1 MAVLQTNELLKENLS
16 RKSGLH
22 RLTDEETGAIK
33 KVVLEAALDVIA
45 LCDENGIPYMLGGGS
60 ALGAVRHG
68 GFIPWDDDIDLNI
81 PRKYIPQLI
90 KAIENRY
97 PDKYYIE
104 APLYTDGYL
113 SSFIQV
119 HRKHTVFQEYRIQ
132 KKENCGIKLD
142 IFVIENTYN
151 NTVRRNWQ
159 GICVQA
165 GLFFLSC
172 YRMYAWRDEFKK
184 LAEGNRKAG
193 CIMFVKRCIGRV
205 FALNPKGLY
214 RSVQKKMAQCSD
226 ENSKYITIPS
236 GRNHFF
242 GELYRRD
249 DFMKTH
255 RVAFEGHM
263 LCVTDDYE
271 NYLTRLY
278 GNYMEI
284 PPEEKREHHVLYDL
298 KLPGEFQDP
307 KLLSKREI
315 QNVLTDML
323 SSFADY
329 CDRHQLRYY
338 LVGGTLLGAVRHQGF
353 IPWDDD
359 IDVGMPRKDYE
370 RFLELVKQEPV
381 NEHLVAISGEDGTL
395 SNPYCE
401 LIHTGTHLERNS
413 SQYIRE
419 KCQVLHLFLDIFP
432 QDGWPESDEEAVKL
446 ARQMKHKRYMIQNA
460 RAKIGKGTSVGHI
473 IAKTPVVL
481 LMRCIG
487 YQRVIN
493 QMNRIAT
500 RYDYDHSKY
509 VGAITYGIYG
519 PGERCLHDEVVAF
532 TNVTFEGRQYCA
544 PGCYDK
550 YLRQIFGDYMV
561 LPPEEKRIDH
571 KMIVWLDTETK
582 KVTNERG

>member
-16 RKSGLH
+16 RKTGLH
-22 RLTDEETGAIK
+22 RLTDEEAEAIK
-33 KVVLEAALDVIA
+33 NVVLEAALDVIA

-81 PRKYIPQLI
+81 PRKYITQLI
-90 KAIENRY
+90 HAIENRY

-104 APLYTDGYL
+104 APLYTEGYL

-119 HRKHTVFQEYRIQ
+119 HRRNTVFQEYMNQ

-142 IFVIENTYN
+142 IFIIENTYN
-151 NTVRRNWQ
+151 NAVYRAWH
-159 GICVQA
+159 GIGVQA

-184 LAEGNRKAG
+184 LAEGNRKASV
-193 CIMFVKRCIGRV
+193 IMFVKRCIGV
-205 FALNPKGLY
+205 LFACNPMGLY
-214 RSVQKKMAQCSD
+214 RSVQKKMAQCTD
-226 ENSKYITIPS
+226 EKSEYITIPS

-242 GELYRRD
+242 GELYQRET
-249 DFMKTH
+249 FMQMQK
-255 RVAFEGHM
+255 VEFEGHM
-263 LCVTDDYE
+263 LCVTSDYK

-278 GNYMEI
+278 GDYMEI

-298 KLPGEFQDP
+298 KLPGEYVAP
-307 KLLSKREI
+307 KLLDKQQI
-315 QNVLTDML
+315 QQVLTGML
-323 SSFADY
+323 DDFVAY
-329 CDRHQLRYY
+329 CQRHGLRYY

-370 RFLELVKQEPV
+370 RFLELVNQEPV
-381 NEHLVAISGEDGTL
+381 SEHLQAISGKKGTL

-401 LIHTGTHLERNS
+401 LIHAGTHLERNS

-432 QDGWPESDEEAVKL
+432 QDGWPEDEKEA
-446 ARQMKHKRYMIQNA
+446 ARLFRKMKKMRYMIQNA
-460 RAKIGKGTSVGHI
+460 RAKIGKGTSPGHI
-473 IAKTPVVL
+473 IAKTPIVL
-481 LMRCIG
+481 LMRCVG
-487 YQRVIN
+487 YQRIIDK
-493 QMNRIAT
+493 MDRIAR
-500 RYDYDHSKY
+500 RYDYDRSKY

-519 PGERCLHDEVVAF
+519 VGERCLHDEVVAF
-532 TNVTFEGRQYCA
+532 TNVTFEGKQYCA
-544 PGCYDK
+544 PGCYDR

-561 LPPEEKRIDH
+561 LPPAEKRVDH
-571 KMIVWLDTETK
+571 KMKVWAEFD
-582 KVTNERG
+582 V

>member
-22 RLTDEETGAIK
+22 RLTDEETEAIK

-104 APLYTDGYL
+104 APLYTEGYL

-119 HRKHTVFQEYRIQ
+119 HRKNTVFQEYRVQ
-132 KKENCGIKLD
+132 KKEYCGIKLD

-151 NTVRRNWQ
+151 NVVRRNWH

-193 CIMFVKRCIGRV
+193 CVMFVKRCIGRL

-214 RSVQKKMAQCSD
+214 RSVQKKMAQCDDDNSD
-226 ENSKYITIPS
+226 YITIPS

-249 DFMKTH
+249 AFMKTH

-298 KLPGEFQDP
+298 KLPGEYEAP
-307 KLLSKREI
+307 KLLDKQQI
-315 QNVLTDML
+315 QQVLKGML
-323 SSFADY
+323 DEFVAY
-329 CDRHQLRYY
+329 CQKHGLRYY

-370 RFLELVKQEPV
+370 RFLELVKREPI
-381 NEHLVAISGEDGTL
+381 NDHLIAISGEEGTL

-401 LIHTGTHLERNS
+401 LIHTGTHLERDS

-487 YQRVIN
+487 YQRVID

-532 TNVTFEGRQYCA
+532 TNVAFEGKQYCA
-544 PGCYDK
+544 PGCYDT
-550 YLRQIFGDYMV
+550 YLRQIFGDYMQQ
-561 LPPEEKRIDH
+561 PPEEKRIDH
-571 KMIVWLDTETK
+571 KMIVWAEFD
-582 KVTNERG
+582 V

>member
-22 RLTDEETGAIK
+22 RLTDEETEAIK

-104 APLYTDGYL
+104 APLYTEGYL

-119 HRKHTVFQEYRIQ
+119 HRKNTVFQEYRVQ

-151 NTVRRNWQ
+151 NVVRRNWH

-193 CIMFVKRCIGRV
+193 CVMFVKRCIGRL

-214 RSVQKKMAQCSD
+214 RSVQKKMAQCDDDNSD
-226 ENSKYITIPS
+226 YITIPS

-249 DFMKTH
+249 AFMKTH

-298 KLPGEFQDP
+298 KLPGEYEAP
-307 KLLSKREI
+307 KLLDKQQI
-315 QNVLTDML
+315 QQVLKGML
-323 SSFADY
+323 DEFVAY
-329 CDRHQLRYY
+329 CQKHGLRYY

-370 RFLELVKQEPV
+370 RFLELVKREPI
-381 NEHLVAISGEDGTL
+381 NDHLIAISGEEGTL

-401 LIHTGTHLERNS
+401 LIHTGTHLERDS
-413 SQYIRE
+413 SQYIRK

-487 YQRVIN
+487 YQRVID

-532 TNVTFEGRQYCA
+532 TNVTFEGKQYCA
-544 PGCYDK
+544 PGCYDT
-550 YLRQIFGDYMV
+550 YLRQIFGDYMQ

-571 KMIVWLDTETK
+571 KMIVWAEFD
-582 KVTNERG
+582 V

>member
-22 RLTDEETGAIK
+22 RLTDEETEAIK

-104 APLYTDGYL
+104 APLYTEGYL

-119 HRKHTVFQEYRIQ
+119 HRKNTVFQEYRVQ
-132 KKENCGIKLD
+132 KKEYCGIKLD

-151 NTVRRNWQ
+151 NVVRRNWH

-193 CIMFVKRCIGRV
+193 CVMFVKRCIGRL

-214 RSVQKKMAQCSD
+214 RSVQKKMAQCDDDDSD
-226 ENSKYITIPS
+226 YITIPS

-249 DFMKTH
+249 AFMKTH

-298 KLPGEFQDP
+298 KLPGEYEAP
-307 KLLSKREI
+307 KLLDKQQI
-315 QNVLTDML
+315 QQVLKGML
-323 SSFADY
+323 DEFVAY
-329 CDRHQLRYY
+329 CQKHGLRYY

-370 RFLELVKQEPV
+370 RFLELVKREPI
-381 NEHLVAISGEDGTL
+381 NDHLIAISGEEGTL

-401 LIHTGTHLERNS
+401 LIHTGTHLERDS

-487 YQRVIN
+487 YQRVID

-532 TNVTFEGRQYCA
+532 TNVTFEGKQYCA
-544 PGCYDK
+544 PGCYDT
-550 YLRQIFGDYMV
+550 YLRQIFGDYMQ

-571 KMIVWLDTETK
+571 KMIVWAEFD
-582 KVTNERG
+582 V

>member
-22 RLTDEETGAIK
+22 RLTDEETEAIK

-104 APLYTDGYL
+104 APLYTEGYL

-119 HRKHTVFQEYRIQ
+119 HRKNTVFQEYRVQ
-132 KKENCGIKLD
+132 KKEYCGIKLD

-151 NTVRRNWQ
+151 NVVRRNWH

-193 CIMFVKRCIGRV
+193 CVMFVKRCIGRL

-214 RSVQKKMAQCSD
+214 RSVQKKMAQCDDDNSD
-226 ENSKYITIPS
+226 YITIPS

-249 DFMKTH
+249 AFMKTH

-298 KLPGEFQDP
+298 KLPGEYEAP
-307 KLLSKREI
+307 KLLDKQQI
-315 QNVLTDML
+315 QQVLKGML
-323 SSFADY
+323 DEFVAY
-329 CDRHQLRYY
+329 CQKHGLRYY

-370 RFLELVKQEPV
+370 RFLELVKREPI
-381 NEHLVAISGEDGTL
+381 NDHLIAISGEEGTL

-401 LIHTGTHLERNS
+401 LIHTGTHLERDS

-487 YQRVIN
+487 YQRVID

-532 TNVTFEGRQYCA
+532 TNVTFEGKQYCA
-544 PGCYDK
+544 PGCYDT
-550 YLRQIFGDYMV
+550 YLRQIFGDYMQ
-561 LPPEEKRIDH
+561 LPSEEKRIDH
-571 KMIVWLDTETK
+571 KMIVWAEFD
-582 KVTNERG
+582 V

>member
-22 RLTDEETGAIK
+22 RLTDEETEAIK

-104 APLYTDGYL
+104 APLYTEWYL

-119 HRKHTVFQEYRIQ
+119 HRKNTVFQEYRVQ
-132 KKENCGIKLD
+132 KKEYCGIKLD

-151 NTVRRNWQ
+151 NVVRRNWH

-193 CIMFVKRCIGRV
+193 CVMFVKRCIGRL

-214 RSVQKKMAQCSD
+214 RSVQKKMAQCDDDNSD
-226 ENSKYITIPS
+226 YITIPS

-242 GELYRRD
+242 GELYRREA
-249 DFMKTH
+249 FMKTH

-298 KLPGEFQDP
+298 KLPGEYEAP
-307 KLLSKREI
+307 KLLDKQQI
-315 QNVLTDML
+315 QQVLKGML
-323 SSFADY
+323 DEFVAY
-329 CDRHQLRYY
+329 CQKHGLRYY

-370 RFLELVKQEPV
+370 RFLELVKREPI
-381 NEHLVAISGEDGTL
+381 NDHLIAISGEEGTL

-401 LIHTGTHLERNS
+401 LIHTGTHLERDS

-487 YQRVIN
+487 YQRVID

-532 TNVTFEGRQYCA
+532 TNVTFEGKQYCA
-544 PGCYDK
+544 PGCYDT
-550 YLRQIFGDYMV
+550 YLRQIFGDYMQ

-571 KMIVWLDTETK
+571 KMIVWAEFD
-582 KVTNERG
+582 V

>member
-22 RLTDEETGAIK
+22 RLTDEETEAIK

-104 APLYTDGYL
+104 APLYTEGYL

-119 HRKHTVFQEYRIQ
+119 HRKNTVFQEYRVQ
-132 KKENCGIKLD
+132 KKEYCGIKLD

-151 NTVRRNWQ
+151 NVVRRNWH

-193 CIMFVKRCIGRV
+193 CVMFVKRCIGRL

-214 RSVQKKMAQCSD
+214 RSVQKKMAQCDDDNSD
-226 ENSKYITIPS
+226 YITIPS

-249 DFMKTH
+249 AFMKTH

-298 KLPGEFQDP
+298 KLPGEYEAP
-307 KLLSKREI
+307 KLLDKQQI
-315 QNVLTDML
+315 QQVLKGML
-323 SSFADY
+323 DEFVAY
-329 CDRHQLRYY
+329 CQKHGLRYY

-370 RFLELVKQEPV
+370 RFLELVKREPI
-381 NEHLVAISGEDGTL
+381 NDHLIAISGEEGTL

-401 LIHTGTHLERNS
+401 LIHTGTHLERDS

-460 RAKIGKGTSVGHI
+460 RARIGKGTSVGHI

-487 YQRVIN
+487 YQRVID

-532 TNVTFEGRQYCA
+532 TNVTFEGKQYCA
-544 PGCYDK
+544 PGCYDT
-550 YLRQIFGDYMV
+550 YLRQIFGDYMQ

-571 KMIVWLDTETK
+571 KMIVWAEFD
-582 KVTNERG
+582 V